1 MNTSNF
7 LDALSNPQ
15 IDLTT
20 ILWSLLLSFTLG
32 VIIAFIYKKTNQG
45 FSYDSSFGFTLVMIT
60 VIINSIMITI
70 GTNIALSLGLIG
82 SLSIIRFRTAIK
94 NSMDMAF
101 LFWCIAVGLAVGA
114 FQYLTAI
121 IVTIVVAL
129 VILAFNK
136 SKFFFKANTD
146 YVITVSL
153 KSIKHGKE
161 IAKMLSDN
169 RLKWQ
174 MKSSFSDE
182 ENSEITYS
190 IYSKKKLDINDL
202 LSEISD
208 LPFVTNVSLLSPE
221 TNLYI

>member
-1 MNTSNF
+1 MNNLNF
-7 LDALSNPQ
+7 LDLIRNPQ
-15 IDLTT
+15 IDHNTV
-20 ILWSLLLSFTLG
+20 ILSLILSFTLG
-32 VIIAFIYKKTNQG
+32 VIIALTYKKTNQG

-121 IVTIVVAL
+121 IVTVIVAL

-153 KSIKHGKE
+153 KSIKYGNE
-161 IAKMLSDN
+161 IGKMLTDYK
-169 RLKWQ
+169 LKWKT
-174 MKSSFSDE
+174 KSSFSDE
-182 ENSEITYS
+182 AGSEITYS
-190 IYSKKKLDINDL
+190 VYSKRKLNITDL
-202 LSEISD
+202 LSEINNS
-208 LPFVTNVSLLSPE
+208 PFVTNVSLLSPE
-221 TNLYI
+221 TNLFI